1 MLYLLGAGRG
11 QLIKPEFTLTSEP
24 VLVLVDDHAERVTY
38 IPSKTHLAE
47 SVADELLR
55 NQAAKK
61 IVPEESLAH
70 LRQSD
75 PEFVRRGCR
84 EIGER
89 LGAEQVIWLEIQD
102 YLVSE
107 QIEDALKAAHCTVSV
122 KVINVLEKEN
132 RLRVRVYPTTPE
144 GRLVSASLS
153 GSEMVPLKTRERISQ
168 ELMKKLGVSI
178 GAKVLVMRRGDF
190 EKAP

>member
-1 MLYLLGAGRG
+1 MLFLLGVGRG
-11 QLIKPEFTLTSEP
+11 QLIKAEFTLTREP

-61 IVPEESLAH
+61 VIPEESLAH

-107 QIEDALKAAHCTVSV
+107 QIQDALTAAQCTVSV

-144 GRLVSASLS
+144 GRLVSASMS
-153 GSEMVPLKTRERISQ
+153 GSELVPLKTRERISQ
-168 ELMKKLGVSI
+168 ELMKRLGVSI
-178 GAKVLVMRRGDF
+178 AKLFYEYRLGDF
-190 EKAP
+190 EKTP